1 MRKIITLFI
10 FISASIILQA
20 ANYSYLILK
29 QSDGN
34 EIAFESKDLRITY
47 DEKNINVAT
56 PLSTVSLPLS
66 SLYSMYFS
74 ETLPASINTLN
85 TDNYEISIVGKRVSI
100 KAAVNTLVTISDLKG
115 AVIARH
121 TTSSTESETVATLP
135 SSGIYII
142 KTDNNTAKIQVQ

>member
-1 MRKIITLFI
+1 MTLLL
-10 FISASIILQA
+10 FISASLFLRA
-20 ANYSYLILK
+20 ANYSYLIFK

-34 EIAFESKDLRITY
+34 EIAIESKELKITY
-47 DEKNINVAT
+47 DEKNINVTT
-56 PLSTVSLPLS
+56 PYSTTALPLS

-100 KAAVNTLVTISDLKG
+100 KAAVNTLVSITDLKG
-115 AVIARH
+115 TVIAKH
-121 TTSSTESETVATLP
+121 ITSSTESETVAILP

-142 KTDNNTAKIQVQ
+142 KTDNNTAKIQVR